1 MWALVGVVVGAL
13 LGGGAQ
19 IVAGVLTDRRAHRR
33 WLREQRVD
41 AYRDVMQRAD
51 EELRELREAP
61 ERREDGL
68 LRWDYDGGIGECLPP
83 VEFFGSAGVAAAAR
97 DLADAFSGFAHTMP
111 GFDDLSTQMATV
123 TKAREDYLA
132 AVRLDLGVGR

>member
-61 ERREDGL
+61 ERRE
-68 LRWDYDGGIGECLPP
+68 
-83 VEFFGSAGVAAAAR
+83 
-97 DLADAFSGFAHTMP
+97 
-111 GFDDLSTQMATV
+111 LS
-123 TKAREDYLA
+123 LIHI
-132 AVRLDLGVGR
+132 